1 MKIEVYGLGKL
12 GLPLASV
19 LTRDGHEVRG
29 WDASPDRVDWCIDQ
43 QRTERAH
50 GTSVIDEPGV
60 YVDNIVFGRDPD
72 PATLNFIVV
81 PTPSLDTG
89 EFDSYFVEEAIRTI
103 YEVNERHSYAV
114 ITSTV
119 FPGTSERLHNMY
131 GDKIT
136 IIYNPTFIALGT
148 VVENL
153 TRPNILLFGVDEED
167 DVTLV
172 EDVWR
177 NCTEGNYH
185 THIGSYVEAEL
196 LKLSINCALAT
207 KISLSNQ
214 LGHLF
219 QAYGVDPAM
228 VSELGADPRIGPAF
242 MMPGS
247 PISGPCLPRD
257 NKALQLAASRVQQRL
272 PLSEATEDVDF
283 ELRLRL
289 YNDIT
294 DEIGQSPPHDT
305 GVGSVGLLGITYKY
319 GVPLTEGAVGAW
331 LEDRL
336 QQDGYEV
343 RVYDDHWAASD
354 DLDAVLGCDVVVV
367 THKELTRLS
376 ENAKGAVIHVWS

>member
-1 MKIEVYGLGKL
+1 MKIAVYGLGKL

-29 WDASPDRVDWCIDQ
+29 WDSDPDRIEWCVDQ
-43 QRTERAH
+43 QRIERAH
-50 GTSVIDEPGV
+50 GMNPIDEPGV
-60 YVDNIVFGRDPD
+60 YVSDIVFGRDPD

-81 PTPSLDTG
+81 PTPSLENG
-89 EFDSYFVEEAIRTI
+89 EFDSYAVEEAIRTI
-103 YEVNERHSYAV
+103 AEINDRHSYAV

-119 FPGTSERLHNMY
+119 FPGTSERLHNLY
-131 GDKIT
+131 GDKVT
-136 IIYNPTFIALGT
+136 VVYNPTFIALGS

-153 TRPNILLFGVDEED
+153 TRPNILLFGVNEED
-167 DVTLV
+167 DVSLV

-177 NCTEGNYH
+177 NCTEGLYH

-207 KISLSNQ
+207 KISLANQ

-219 QAYGVDPAM
+219 SAYAIDPVI

-257 NKALQLAASRVQQRL
+257 NKALQLAAARVHQRL

-289 YNDIT
+289 YNNIT
-294 DEIGQSPPHDT
+294 DEIVEQAKKNQA
-305 GVGSVGLLGITYKY
+305 GSVGLLGITYKY
-319 GVPLTEGAVGAW
+319 GVPLTEGSVGAW
-331 LEDRL
+331 LERRL
-336 QQDGYEV
+336 GEDGYEV
-343 RVYDDHWAASD
+343 NVYDDHWAGSD
-354 DLDAVLGCDVVVV
+354 DLAKVLASDVIVV
-367 THKELTRLS
+367 THRELDRLS
-376 ENAKGAVIHVWS
+376 ENAKGAIIRVWP